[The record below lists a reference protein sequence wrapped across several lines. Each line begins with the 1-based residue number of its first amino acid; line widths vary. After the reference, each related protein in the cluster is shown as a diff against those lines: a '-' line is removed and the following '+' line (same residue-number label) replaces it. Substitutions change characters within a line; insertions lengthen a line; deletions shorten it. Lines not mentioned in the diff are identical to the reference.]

1 MSTQTLPS
9 PLAQPSFADLFT
21 PKLVTVFREGYSFAN
36 FQSDLMAGLTVAIVA
51 LPLSM
56 AIAIG
61 SHATP
66 AQGLYTSIVGG
77 FVVSLLSGS
86 RFQIGGPAGAFI
98 VLVAAT
104 VQQHGMDGLIL
115 ATILSGIMLMAIG
128 YLRLGTYIKFIP
140 YPVTVGFTAGIA
152 VTIFSGEI
160 KPLLGLSFKGAE
172 PGPLLEKIPFLWSN
186 LSTLSLAALS
196 LSLACIALL
205 ASLRIWRPRWPAM
218 LIVVALAAA
227 ATAVLKLPVETI
239 GSQFGGIPR
248 DLPLP
253 ALPHLSWEKVQAV
266 LPNAIS
272 FALLGAIESLLSAV
286 VADSMTGRR
295 HRSNCELVGQGVANI
310 ASGLF
315 GGICVTGTV
324 ARTATNVRAGARSP
338 ISGMAH
344 ALFLVLFILVAAP
357 LASYIPLAV
366 LAAVLAV
373 VCWNMFERDAF
384 AMLLRASRGD
394 AAVLLATFGITL
406 FRGLTEAIVV
416 GFALGS
422 VLFIHRMSQ
431 TTALETH
438 VPLVAEDD
446 VADEEV
452 RDVGDETSG
461 QDPTVVVY
469 RISGAFF
476 FGAAASIGAVLER
489 IGDAHRNLIIDFSAV
504 PFVDSTGAKTIEGL
518 AHKAAQRG
526 VGVTLTG
533 MSEGVRRELAAQGA
547 RRPLVNKAPSIDQA
561 LAEIRGRAPVA
572 AAPLS
577 ARRA

>member
-446 VADEEV
+446 VADDGV
-452 RDVGDETSG
+452 DDETSQ

-476 FGAAASIGAVLER
+476 FGAAASIGTVLER
-489 IGDAHRNLIIDFSAV
+489 IGDAHRNLIIDFAAV

-526 VGVTLTG
+526 VGVYLTG

-547 RRPLVNKAPSIDQA
+547 RRPLVNKAVSIDQA
-561 LAEIRGRAPVA
+561 LGEIRSKGA
-572 AAPLS
+572 AAEAS
-577 ARRA
+577 AIAS

>member
-36 FQSDLMAGLTVAIVA
+36 FRADLMAGLTVAIVA

-115 ATILSGIMLMAIG
+115 ATILSGIMLMGIG

-253 ALPHLSWEKVQAV
+253 SLPHLSWEKVQAV

-446 VADEEV
+446 VADDGV
-452 RDVGDETSG
+452 DDETSQ

-476 FGAAASIGAVLER
+476 FGAAASIGTVLER
-489 IGDAHRNLIIDFSAV
+489 IGEAHRNLIIDFTAV

-518 AHKAAQRG
+518 AHKAAQCG

-547 RRPLVNKAPSIDQA
+547 RRPLVNKAVSIDQA
-561 LAEIRGRAPVA
+561 LGEIRGRGPVA

-577 ARRA
+577 ARCA

>member
-115 ATILSGIMLMAIG
+115 ATILSGIMLMGIG

-186 LSTLSLAALS
+186 LSTLSPAALS

-253 ALPHLSWEKVQAV
+253 ALPHLSWEKIQAV

>member
-36 FQSDLMAGLTVAIVA
+36 FRADLMAGLTVAIVA

-115 ATILSGIMLMAIG
+115 ATILSGIMLMGIG

-446 VADEEV
+446 VADDGV
-452 RDVGDETSG
+452 DDETSQ

-476 FGAAASIGAVLER
+476 FGAAASIGTVLER
-489 IGDAHRNLIIDFSAV
+489 IGDAHRNLIIDFAAV

-526 VGVTLTG
+526 VGVYLTG

-547 RRPLVNKAPSIDQA
+547 RRPLVNKAVSIDQA
-561 LAEIRGRAPVA
+561 LAEIRGRGPVA

>member
-1 MSTQTLPS
+1 
-9 PLAQPSFADLFT
+9 
-21 PKLVTVFREGYSFAN
+21 
-36 FQSDLMAGLTVAIVA
+36 
-51 LPLSM
+51 
-56 AIAIG
+56 
-61 SHATP
+61 
-66 AQGLYTSIVGG
+66 
-77 FVVSLLSGS
+77 
-86 RFQIGGPAGAFI
+86 
-98 VLVAAT
+98 
-104 VQQHGMDGLIL
+104 
-115 ATILSGIMLMAIG
+115 MLMGIG

-160 KPLLGLSFKGAE
+160 KPLLGLSFSGVE
-172 PGPLLEKIPFLWSN
+172 PGPLIEKIPFLWSK
-186 LSTLSLAALS
+186 LPTLSPAALS
-196 LSLACIALL
+196 LSLASIAVLVG
-205 ASLRIWRPRWPAM
+205 LRMWRPRWPAM
-218 LIVVALAAA
+218 LIVVALAALA
-227 ATAVLKLPVETI
+227 AFALRLPVDTI

-248 DLPLP
+248 DLPMP
-253 ALPHLSWEKVQAV
+253 ALPRLSLEKVQAV
-266 LPNAIS
+266 MPNAIS

-295 HRSNCELVGQGVANI
+295 HRSNCELVGQGIANI
-310 ASGLF
+310 VSGLF

-324 ARTATNVRAGARSP
+324 ARTATNVRAGAHSP
-338 ISGMAH
+338 VSGIAH
-344 ALFLVLFILVAAP
+344 SLFLLLFILVAAP

-384 AMLLRASRGD
+384 ATLLRASGGD

-438 VPLVAEDD
+438 VPLVAEED
-446 VADEEV
+446 VPDNESREAY
-452 RDVGDETSG
+452 DETSQ
-461 QDPTVVVY
+461 QDPSVVVY

-489 IGDAHRNLIIDFSAV
+489 IGDAHRNLIIDFTAV
-504 PFVDSTGAKTIEGL
+504 PFVDSTGARTIEGL

-526 VGVTLTG
+526 VGVYLTG
-533 MSEGVRRELAAQGA
+533 VSAGVRRELAAQGV
-547 RRPLVNKAPSIDQA
+547 RPPLVRKAVSIDQA
-561 LAEIRGRAPVA
+561 LAEIRGKRPAPG
-572 AAPLS
+572 
-577 ARRA
+577 ARVFVSQ

>member
-9 PLAQPSFADLFT
+9 PLAQPSFAELFT
-21 PKLVTVFREGYSFAN
+21 PKLVTVFREGYSFAS
-36 FQSDLMAGLTVAIVA
+36 FRADLMAGLTVAIVA

-115 ATILSGIMLMAIG
+115 ATILSGIMLMGIG

-186 LSTLSLAALS
+186 LSTLSPAALS

-253 ALPHLSWEKVQAV
+253 ALPHLSLEKIQAV

-384 AMLLRASRGD
+384 ATLLRASRGD

-452 RDVGDETSG
+452 REVGDETSG

-561 LAEIRGRAPVA
+561 LAEIRGRGRVA
-572 AAPLS
+572 EAPLS

>member
-9 PLAQPSFADLFT
+9 PLAQPSFAELFT
-21 PKLVTVFREGYSFAN
+21 PKLVTVFREGYSFA
-36 FQSDLMAGLTVAIVA
+36 SLRADLMAGLTVAIVA

-115 ATILSGIMLMAIG
+115 ATILSGVMLMAIG

-152 VTIFSGEI
+152 VTIFSSEI
-160 KPLLGLSFKGAE
+160 KPLLGLSFSGAE

-186 LSTLSLAALS
+186 ISTFSPAALS
-196 LSLACIALL
+196 LSVVSITLL
-205 ASLRIWRPRWPAM
+205 AGLRFWRPRWPAM
-218 LIVVALAAA
+218 LIVVALTALAAF
-227 ATAVLKLPVETI
+227 VLRLPAETI

-253 ALPHLSWEKVQAV
+253 ALPHLSFEKVQAV

-338 ISGMAH
+338 VSGIAH
-344 ALFLVLFILVAAP
+344 ALFLLLFILVAAP

-384 AMLLRASRGD
+384 LTLLRASRGD

-438 VPLVAEDD
+438 VPLAAEDVPD
-446 VADEEV
+446 DEAREV
-452 RDVGDETSG
+452 DDETSG
-461 QDPTVVVY
+461 QDPTVVIY

-476 FGAAASIGAVLER
+476 FGAAVSIGAVLER

-504 PFVDSTGAKTIEGL
+504 PFVDSTGAKTIESL

-561 LAEIRGRAPVA
+561 LAEIRGKGPAREAPVIA
-572 AAPLS
+572 
-577 ARRA
+577 

>member
-186 LSTLSLAALS
+186 LSTLSPAALS

-446 VADEEV
+446 VADDGV
-452 RDVGDETSG
+452 DDETSQ

-476 FGAAASIGAVLER
+476 FGAAASIGTVLER
-489 IGDAHRNLIIDFSAV
+489 IGDAHRNLIIDFAAV

-526 VGVTLTG
+526 VGVYLTG

-547 RRPLVNKAPSIDQA
+547 RRPLVNKAVSIDQA
-561 LAEIRGRAPVA
+561 LAEIRGRGPVA